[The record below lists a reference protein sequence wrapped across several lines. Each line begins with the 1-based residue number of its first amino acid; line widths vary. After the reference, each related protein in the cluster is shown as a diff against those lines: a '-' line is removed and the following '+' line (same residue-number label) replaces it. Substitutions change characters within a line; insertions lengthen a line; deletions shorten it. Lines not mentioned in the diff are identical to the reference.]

1 MMVKDDYD
9 VILCK
14 LLIYLYAILKRKT
27 VYNDVEFDKTVRRN
41 VNEDYFTDVLRLA
54 QEEGLIRGVIT
65 TKVWGG
71 SYILLSSPAD
81 LEITPAGIR
90 YLKENS
96 TAQKALKVIID
107 TADIFAS
114 LASAIG
120 LHI

>member
-1 MMVKDDYD
+1 MAKDDYD
-9 VILCK
+9 IILCK
-14 LLIYLYAILKRKT
+14 LLIYLYAILKRKA
-27 VYNDVEFDKTVRRN
+27 VYNEVEFDKTVRRN

-54 QEEGLIRGVIT
+54 QEEGLIRGVAT
-65 TKVWGG
+65 TRVWGG
-71 SYILLSSPAD
+71 SYILLSSPSN
-81 LEITPAGIR
+81 LEITPSGIR

-120 LHI
+120 LRI

>member
-1 MMVKDDYD
+1 MVKDDYD

-14 LLIYLYAILKRKT
+14 LLIYLYAIMKRKT
-27 VYNDVEFDKTVRRN
+27 VYSDVEFDKTVRRN

-54 QEEGLIRGVIT
+54 REEGLIRGVLT

-71 SYILLSSPAD
+71 SYILISSPGD

-107 TADIFAS
+107 TADIFAA

>member
-1 MMVKDDYD
+1 MAKDDYD

-14 LLIYLYAILKRKT
+14 LLIYLYAIMKRKT
-27 VYNDVEFDKTVRRN
+27 VYSDIEFEKTVRRN
-41 VNEDYFTDVLRLA
+41 VNEDYFIDVLRLA
-54 QEEGLIRGVIT
+54 QEEGLIRGVVT
-65 TKVWGG
+65 TRVWGG
-71 SYILLSSPAD
+71 NYILLSTPD
-81 LEITPAGIR
+81 NLEITPAGIR

-96 TAQKALKVIID
+96 AAQKALKVIFD